1 MDVSVNKKL
10 KVLALN
16 IPINF
21 LLCIVSEPSQT
32 RHVYTSSVSIL
43 RCDRHDVLPD
53 WGGFY

>member
-10 KVLALN
+10 EVLALD

-21 LLCIVSEPSQT
+21 LICIVSEPSQT
-32 RHVYTSSVSIL
+32 RHVYTSSVGIL